1 MRNHGIDLIKL
12 LAIYFV
18 ICSHVAPYY
27 MHMYP
32 KDFGMYFISEF
43 GMLGVVLFFTA
54 SGYFIL
60 NNNKQDQF
68 TYIFKKIK
76 NVAKVFMIWVLI
88 YYLYDKYIV
97 SNFTDVK
104 TVDFYT
110 YLNVMGH
117 FSEASHLWFL
127 PCIIGL
133 YILVPLM
140 RPAFIEENRLAI
152 KKTLILFLFVSN
164 LSILEKVF
172 MSLFNISP
180 FITPSLLLS
189 TQVTGLIY
197 FILGGY
203 LGLINSGKSPSRVNV
218 LMVIIIAFIGYLILT
233 YFRRYWGHDFYY
245 MKFYIFLLQLVCF
258 SFFYS
263 LSNIEINDDFIKKHI
278 TNISDKV
285 FGIYLIHNIFVIEI
299 YPEVIHGRIAKYF
312 TFLTP
317 YGYTL
322 IYSLV
327 VLIVAY
333 ILCCLLDNIKYVRSI
348 IRL

>member
-1 MRNHGIDLIKL
+1 M

-32 KDFGMYFISEF
+32 QDFGMYFISEF

-60 NNNKQDQF
+60 NNNKQDLF
-68 TYIFKKIK
+68 AYMFEKIK
-76 NVAKVFMIWVLI
+76 NVAKVFLIWVII
-88 YYLYDKYIV
+88 YYLYDKYVV
-97 SNFTDVK
+97 SAFTDVGI
-104 TVDFYT
+104 VDFSR

-127 PCIIGL
+127 PCMIGL
-133 YILVPLM
+133 YLLVPLI
-140 RPAFIEENRLAI
+140 RPAFIEENRSAI
-152 KKTLILFLFVSN
+152 KKTLILFLLVSN
-164 LSILEKVF
+164 LSILEKVLN
-172 MSLFNISP
+172 SLFGVSP

-189 TQVTGLIY
+189 TQVTGLFN

-203 LGLINSGKSPSRVNV
+203 LGLIYSGKRASREKVF
-218 LMVIIIAFIGYLILT
+218 MVIIIAFIGYLALT
-233 YFRRYWGHDFYY
+233 YFRRYWGHNFYY
-245 MKFYIFLLQLVCF
+245 MKFYIFPLQLVCF
-258 SFFYS
+258 AFFYS
-263 LSNIEINDDFIKKHI
+263 LANVELHSDFVKDFIAK
-278 TNISDKV
+278 ISDKV

-299 YPEVIHGRIAKYF
+299 YPEVIHDRIAKYF

-322 IYSLV
+322 IYSFV

-333 ILCCLLDNIKYVRSI
+333 LLCRLLENIKYVGSI